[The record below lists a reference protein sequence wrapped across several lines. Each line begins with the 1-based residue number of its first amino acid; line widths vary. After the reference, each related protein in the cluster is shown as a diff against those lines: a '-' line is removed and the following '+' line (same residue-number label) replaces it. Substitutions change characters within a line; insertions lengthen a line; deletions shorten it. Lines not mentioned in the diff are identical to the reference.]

1 MRFGRR
7 LWSRHTNGIKHEL
20 HLIDKRPDEDKMPKR
35 IFQPEMFNMQDKIA
49 EQTGILDELLTVLI
63 NKGLVGANEV
73 KTIQEKAAARAWDV
87 IEDFYRIDDLDE
99 WDGF

>member
-1 MRFGRR
+1 
-7 LWSRHTNGIKHEL
+7 
-20 HLIDKRPDEDKMPKR
+20 MPKR